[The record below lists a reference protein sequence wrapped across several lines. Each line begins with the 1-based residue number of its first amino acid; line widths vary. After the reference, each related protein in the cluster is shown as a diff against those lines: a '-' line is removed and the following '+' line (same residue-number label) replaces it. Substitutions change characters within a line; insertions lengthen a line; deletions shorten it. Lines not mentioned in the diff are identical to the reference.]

1 MKFKL
6 STVSAAFFVIVA
18 ALFASCNKDN
28 DLGSTILPQGDNVNV
43 VFSDTSLIL
52 TRTVKED
59 SLRTSGVSGLPVSF
73 NLVGANNDPIFGKTI
88 ASVYS
93 QMNLSKFN
101 FNYGATSTPDSLI
114 LSLALTNY
122 YGDTTSAVHFKVF
135 RMSSVIN
142 KDSIY
147 YSNSSLS
154 TSTLIGD
161 AIITINP
168 KDSAVEYGVKK
179 APSVRIP
186 LSMVLAQ
193 ELMTNSGG
201 PAYVDQAA
209 FTAFFNGVYIT
220 AEPENTVDKGCL
232 FQWDYKSLQSKMALF
247 YKVNSDS
254 DSLVFNYYFDE
265 LLRFNTFNH
274 DYTGTDVD
282 NALTNPLTNT
292 GYTYIQAMAG
302 VKTKYQ
308 FPFIK
313 SSFDKSTTTINNALL
328 VIQALPNTK
337 YPPNTKLALALVD
350 SSGASQ
356 PFSPDN
362 NELTNSSDGIYNST
376 TGEYSFNVT
385 RYINR
390 IITGEHLDYGLYLR
404 SSSAIVFPNRVQV
417 FGTNNPLGSV
427 KLELTYSK
435 Y

>member
-1 MKFKL
+1 
-6 STVSAAFFVIVA
+6 
-18 ALFASCNKDN
+18 
-28 DLGSTILPQGDNVNV
+28 
-43 VFSDTSLIL
+43 
-52 TRTVKED
+52 
-59 SLRTSGVSGLPVSF
+59 
-73 NLVGANNDPIFGKTI
+73 VGANNDPVFGKTI

-114 LSLALTNY
+114 LSLALTSY
-122 YGDTTSAVHFKVF
+122 YGDTTSPIHFKVY
-135 RMSSVIN
+135 RLSSAIN

-147 YSNSSLS
+147 YSNSTLS
-154 TSTLIGD
+154 TSDLIGD
-161 AIITINP
+161 AVVTVNP
-168 KDSAVEYGVKK
+168 RDSAIEYGVKK
-179 APSVRIP
+179 APCVRIP
-186 LSMVLAQ
+186 LSMTLAQ
-193 ELMTNSGG
+193 ELMTSSGG

-220 AEPENTVDKGCL
+220 AEPELTADKGCL

-274 DYTGTDVD
+274 DYLATDVA
-282 NALTNPLTNT
+282 NALANPLVNT

-302 VKTKYQ
+302 IKTKYQ

-313 SSFDKSTTTINNALL
+313 SSFNKSSTTINNAVL
-328 VIQALPNTK
+328 VIQALPNTS
-337 YPPNTKLALALVD
+337 YPPNTKLALALID
-350 SSGASQ
+350 SLGASQ
-356 PFSPDN
+356 SFAPDN
-362 NELTNSSDGIYNST
+362 NELTNSADGIYNSA

-390 IITGEHLDYGLYLR
+390 IITGEHLDYGIYLR
-404 SSSAIVFPNRVQV
+404 SSSAIIFPNRVQV